1 MAKVCQCRCNKAECI
16 QCDTNVGYA
25 IGKFFNDVKVVD
37 ASKVGTFSDGGK
49 LVYTGKCEVENGGIC
64 DILMPVEKIDFDGD
78 KFIPELTLQNGIKG
92 TMSDYLQKW
101 IDSNGGGGEK
111 TLEALK
117 MYEQGKTFV
126 NPFKVGT
133 TITPL
138 TKEAKEN
145 IEGRNKIKAVTYK
158 LKKDALG
165 NLRQV
170 LEVHTNVQV
179 KGKNIFSADE
189 FMTLFSV
196 SGSTTKNTEKFVKMT
211 DAGIIRPVCIK
222 YPEFNIL
229 IDNVYVYIDD
239 GKRTMPI
246 GAWGAYSMMKNETM
260 DMLLEKKKFKLVK
273 DATECLGKL
282 RKFIAPYWCVR
293 SNIIIG
299 E

>member
-1 MAKVCQCRCNKAECI
+1 MSRVCQCRCNKSECI
-16 QCDTNVGYA
+16 QCDVNVGYA

-37 ASKVGTFSDGGK
+37 ASKVGTTTDNGK
-49 LVYTGKCEVENGGIC
+49 LTYTGKFEVENGGIC
-64 DILMPVEKIDFDGD
+64 DLLNPTDKIEFECDR
-78 KFIPELTLQNGIKG
+78 FIPELTLQNGIKG
-92 TMSDYLQKW
+92 TMSDFLQKW

-111 TLEALK
+111 TMMALK

-126 NPFKVGT
+126 NPFKVGA

-138 TKEAKEN
+138 NKEAKEN
-145 IEGRNKIKAVTYK
+145 IEGKNKIKAVAYK
-158 LKKDALG
+158 LKKDTLG

-170 LEVHTNVQV
+170 VEVHTNVSI
-179 KGKNIFSADE
+179 GSKNKFTANE
-189 FMTLFSV
+189 FMEQFSV
-196 SGSTTKNTEKFVKMT
+196 SGSTTKDSGKFVKMT

-239 GKRTMPI
+239 GKRTMPV
-246 GAWGAYSMMKNETM
+246 GAWGTYSMMKSDTL
-260 DMLLEKKKFKLVK
+260 DMLLSKKKFRLVK

-293 SNIIIG
+293 SNVIIG